1 MRWLQL
7 VDSRLI
13 NKAIVSADRTFHT
26 YYSQCLMQEYCCGGT
41 SCCFAFYKVWYFW
54 ASIGFLILAFAAM
67 ITWLRYRRMQLER
80 THYIILQGEA
90 APGVIEK
97 LGLSSN
103 SNTQFCPPPYKS

>member
-1 MRWLQL
+1 MASKLFIAA
-7 VDSRLI
+7 LI
-13 NKAIVSADRTFHT
+13 CLFNVYQVSAQMDPC
-26 YYSQCLMQEYCCGGT
+26 QCLMQEYCCGGT